1 MRYAEKLAVVA
12 AAFLV
17 ALGLT
22 ASRSVTTSASQPHF
36 TARAATQP
44 IMFQSKMSWLLQKL
58 EQEFAIDHTV
68 HWNHS
73 VPHVGDVSTSLSLVP
88 TNFDGCSVVWT
99 QTQEATVYGQLLYIE
114 TRRFQ
119 VPLSSID
126 AKRISIEPVA
136 AEQSQRPGVEPVA
149 AEQSQRPGIGPDDYY
164 IVVLPSVGG
173 KNTVSLL
180 DNNITVEDKRGPIAS
195 VKQLMVS
202 SASLRVRQEEQAE
215 KIKKQFQQA
224 ISACIAAGQ

>member
-1 MRYAEKLAVVA
+1 MKYAEKVAVAA

-17 ALGLT
+17 ALALT
-22 ASRSVTTSASQPHF
+22 ASRGITTSASQPHF

-44 IMFQSKMSWLLQKL
+44 IMFQSKKSWLLQKL
-58 EQEFAIDHTV
+58 EQEFSIDHTV
-68 HWNHS
+68 RWNHS
-73 VPHVGDVSTSLSLVP
+73 VPHVGDVSTSLSRVP
-88 TNFDGCSVVWT
+88 TNFDGCSIVWS

-126 AKRISIEPVA
+126 ANRITIEPA
-136 AEQSQRPGVEPVA
+136 TAGKN
-149 AEQSQRPGIGPDDYY
+149 QRPGIESDDYY
-164 IVVLPSVGG
+164 TVVLPSVDG

-180 DNNITVEDKRGPIAS
+180 DNNITVEGKRGPIAS

>member
-58 EQEFAIDHTV
+58 EQEFSIDHTV

-126 AKRISIEPVA
+126 AKRISI
-136 AEQSQRPGVEPVA
+136 EPVA

>member
-1 MRYAEKLAVVA
+1 MKYAEKVAVAA
-12 AAFLV
+12 AAFLL
-17 ALGLT
+17 ALALAAT
-22 ASRSVTTSASQPHF
+22 RDLTTSASQPHSP
-36 TARAATQP
+36 ARAAAQP

-58 EQEFAIDHTV
+58 EQEFSIDHTV
-68 HWNHS
+68 RWNHS
-73 VPHVGDVSTSLSLVP
+73 VPHVGDVSTSLSRVP
-88 TNFDGCSVVWT
+88 TNFDGCSIVWS

-126 AKRISIEPVA
+126 ANRISIEPA
-136 AEQSQRPGVEPVA
+136 TAGKN
-149 AEQSQRPGIGPDDYY
+149 QRPGIESDDYY
-164 IVVLPSVGG
+164 TVVLPSVDG

-180 DNNITVEDKRGPIAS
+180 DNNITVEGKRGPIAS

-202 SASLRVRQEEQAE
+202 SASLRVRQEEQGE

>member
-1 MRYAEKLAVVA
+1 MKYAEKVAVVA
-12 AAFLV
+12 ASFLV
-17 ALGLT
+17 VLGLT
-22 ASRSVTTSASQPHF
+22 ASRGLTTSASQPHS
-36 TARAATQP
+36 TARAAAQP
-44 IMFQSKMSWLLQKL
+44 IIFQNVMSRLLHNL
-58 EQEFAIDHTV
+58 EQEFSIDHTV
-68 HWNHS
+68 HWSHS
-73 VPHVGDVSTSLSLVP
+73 VPRVGDVSTSLSLVP
-88 TNFDGCSVVWT
+88 TNFDGCSVVWS

-136 AEQSQRPGVEPVA
+136 AEQSQRPGIE
-149 AEQSQRPGIGPDDYY
+149 SDDYY
-164 IVVLPSVGG
+164 IVVLPSVSG

-180 DNNITVEDKRGPIAS
+180 DNNITVDEKHVPTAS

-202 SASLRVRQEEQAE
+202 SASLRVRQEEQGE

>member
-1 MRYAEKLAVVA
+1 MRYAEKVAAVVA
-12 AAFLV
+12 AFLLT
-17 ALGLT
+17 LGLA
-22 ASRSVTTSASQPHF
+22 ASRGLTTSASQPHS
-36 TARAATQP
+36 TARAAAQP

-136 AEQSQRPGVEPVA
+136 AEQGQRPGVE
-149 AEQSQRPGIGPDDYY
+149 PDDYY

-215 KIKKQFQQA
+215 KIKKRFQQA

>member
-1 MRYAEKLAVVA
+1 MKYAEKVAVVA
-12 AAFLV
+12 AAFLL
-17 ALGLT
+17 ALGLA
-22 ASRSVTTSASQPHF
+22 ASCGLTTSASQPHF
-36 TARAATQP
+36 PARAATQP

-68 HWNHS
+68 RWNHS
-73 VPHVGDVSTSLSLVP
+73 VPHVGDVSTSLSRVP
-88 TNFDGCSVVWT
+88 TNFDGCSIVWS

-126 AKRISIEPVA
+126 ANRISIEPA
-136 AEQSQRPGVEPVA
+136 TAGKN
-149 AEQSQRPGIGPDDYY
+149 QRPGIESDDYY
-164 IVVLPSVGG
+164 TVVLPSVDG

-180 DNNITVEDKRGPIAS
+180 DNNITVEGKRGPIAS

>member
-1 MRYAEKLAVVA
+1 MRYAEKIAVVA
-12 AAFLV
+12 ASFLV

-22 ASRSVTTSASQPHF
+22 ASRAVTTSASQPHS

-68 HWNHS
+68 RWNHS

-126 AKRISIEPVA
+126 AKKISIEPV
-136 AEQSQRPGVEPVA
+136 S

-180 DNNITVEDKRGPIAS
+180 DNNITVDEKHVPTAS

>member
-1 MRYAEKLAVVA
+1 MKYAEKVAVAA
-12 AAFLV
+12 AAFLL

-22 ASRSVTTSASQPHF
+22 ASRGVTTSASQPHS
-36 TARAATQP
+36 TARAAAQP
-44 IMFQSKMSWLLQKL
+44 IMFQNKKSWLLQKL
-58 EQEFAIDHTV
+58 EQEFSIDHTV
-68 HWNHS
+68 RWNHS
-73 VPHVGDVSTSLSLVP
+73 VPHVGDVSTSLSRVP
-88 TNFDGCSVVWT
+88 TNFDGCSIVWS

-126 AKRISIEPVA
+126 ANRITIEPA
-136 AEQSQRPGVEPVA
+136 TAGKN
-149 AEQSQRPGIGPDDYY
+149 QRPGIESDDYY
-164 IVVLPSVGG
+164 TVILPSVDG

-180 DNNITVEDKRGPIAS
+180 DNNITVEGKRGPIAS

>member
-1 MRYAEKLAVVA
+1 MKYAEKVAVAA

-17 ALGLT
+17 VLGLT
-22 ASRSVTTSASQPHF
+22 ASRSLTTSASQPHS
-36 TARAATQP
+36 TARAAAQP

-58 EQEFAIDHTV
+58 EQEFSIDHTV
-68 HWNHS
+68 RWNHS
-73 VPHVGDVSTSLSLVP
+73 VPHVGDVSTSLSRVP
-88 TNFDGCSVVWT
+88 TNFDGCSIVWS

-126 AKRISIEPVA
+126 ANRITIEPA
-136 AEQSQRPGVEPVA
+136 TAGKN
-149 AEQSQRPGIGPDDYY
+149 QRPGIESDDYY
-164 IVVLPSVGG
+164 TVVLPSVDG

-180 DNNITVEDKRGPIAS
+180 DNNITVEGKRGPIAS

-202 SASLRVRQEEQAE
+202 SASLRVRQQEQAE

>member
-1 MRYAEKLAVVA
+1 MRHAEKVAVAA

-17 ALGLT
+17 ALALT
-22 ASRSVTTSASQPHF
+22 ASRGLTTSASQPHS
-36 TARAATQP
+36 TARAAAQP
-44 IMFQSKMSWLLQKL
+44 IMFQSKKSWLLQKL
-58 EQEFAIDHTV
+58 EQEFSIDHTV
-68 HWNHS
+68 RWNHS
-73 VPHVGDVSTSLSLVP
+73 VPHVGDVSTSLSRVP
-88 TNFDGCSVVWT
+88 TNFDGCSIVWS

-126 AKRISIEPVA
+126 ANRISIEPA
-136 AEQSQRPGVEPVA
+136 TAGKN
-149 AEQSQRPGIGPDDYY
+149 QRPGIESDDYY
-164 IVVLPSVGG
+164 TVVLPSLDG

-180 DNNITVEDKRGPIAS
+180 DNNITVEGKRGPIAS

>member
-1 MRYAEKLAVVA
+1 
-12 AAFLV
+12 
-17 ALGLT
+17 
-22 ASRSVTTSASQPHF
+22 
-36 TARAATQP
+36 
-44 IMFQSKMSWLLQKL
+44 MFQSKMSWLLQKL

-136 AEQSQRPGVEPVA
+136 AEQSQRPG
-149 AEQSQRPGIGPDDYY
+149 IGPDDYY

-180 DNNITVEDKRGPIAS
+180 DNNITVEEKRGPIAS

-215 KIKKQFQQA
+215 KIKKRFQQA

>member
-1 MRYAEKLAVVA
+1 MRHAEKVAVAA

-17 ALGLT
+17 ALALT
-22 ASRSVTTSASQPHF
+22 ASRGLPTSASQPHS
-36 TARAATQP
+36 TARAAAQP
-44 IMFQSKMSWLLQKL
+44 IMFQSKKSWLLQKL
-58 EQEFAIDHTV
+58 EQEFSIDHTV
-68 HWNHS
+68 RWNHS
-73 VPHVGDVSTSLSLVP
+73 VPHVGDVSTSLSRVP
-88 TNFDGCSVVWT
+88 TNFDGCSIVWS

-126 AKRISIEPVA
+126 ANRISIEPA
-136 AEQSQRPGVEPVA
+136 TAGKN
-149 AEQSQRPGIGPDDYY
+149 QRPGIESDDYY
-164 IVVLPSVGG
+164 TVVLPSLDG

-180 DNNITVEDKRGPIAS
+180 DNNITVEGKRGPIAS

>member
-1 MRYAEKLAVVA
+1 MRHAEKGAVVV

-17 ALGLT
+17 ALALA
-22 ASRSVTTSASQPHF
+22 ASRGLTTSASQPHT
-36 TARAATQP
+36 TARAAAQP
-44 IMFQSKMSWLLQKL
+44 IIPQNVMSRLLHNL
-58 EQEFAIDHTV
+58 EQEFSIDHTV
-68 HWNHS
+68 RWNHS
-73 VPHVGDVSTSLSLVP
+73 VPHVGDVSTSLSRVP
-88 TNFDGCSVVWT
+88 TNFDGCSIVWS
-99 QTQEATVYGQLLYIE
+99 QTQEATAYGQLLYIE

-126 AKRISIEPVA
+126 ANRISIEPA
-136 AEQSQRPGVEPVA
+136 TAGKN
-149 AEQSQRPGIGPDDYY
+149 QRPGIESDDYY
-164 IVVLPSVGG
+164 TVVLPSVDG

-180 DNNITVEDKRGPIAS
+180 DNNITVEGKRGPIAS

>member
-1 MRYAEKLAVVA
+1 MRHAEKVAVAA

-17 ALGLT
+17 ALALAATRGI
-22 ASRSVTTSASQPHF
+22 TTSASQPHS
-36 TARAATQP
+36 TARAAAQP

-58 EQEFAIDHTV
+58 EQEFSIDHTV

-73 VPHVGDVSTSLSLVP
+73 VPHVGDVSTSLSRVP
-88 TNFDGCSVVWT
+88 TNFDGCSIVWS

-126 AKRISIEPVA
+126 ANRISIEPA
-136 AEQSQRPGVEPVA
+136 TAGKN
-149 AEQSQRPGIGPDDYY
+149 QRPGIESDDYY
-164 IVVLPSVGG
+164 TVVLPSLDG

-180 DNNITVEDKRGPIAS
+180 DNNITVEGKRGPIAS

>member
-1 MRYAEKLAVVA
+1 MRYAEKVAAVV

-22 ASRSVTTSASQPHF
+22 ASRGLTTSASQPHF

-58 EQEFAIDHTV
+58 EQEFSIDHTV

-136 AEQSQRPGVEPVA
+136 AEQG
-149 AEQSQRPGIGPDDYY
+149 QRPGIEPDDYY

>member
-1 MRYAEKLAVVA
+1 M
-12 AAFLV
+12 
-17 ALGLT
+17 
-22 ASRSVTTSASQPHF
+22 SR
-36 TARAATQP
+36 
-44 IMFQSKMSWLLQKL
+44 LLHNL
-58 EQEFAIDHTV
+58 EQEFSIDHTV

-88 TNFDGCSVVWT
+88 TNFDGCSVVWS

-136 AEQSQRPGVEPVA
+136 AEQSQRPG
-149 AEQSQRPGIGPDDYY
+149 IGPDDYY
-164 IVVLPSVGG
+164 TVVLPSVDG

-180 DNNITVEDKRGPIAS
+180 DNNITVEGKRGPIAS

-202 SASLRVRQEEQAE
+202 SASLRVRQEEQGE

>member
-1 MRYAEKLAVVA
+1 MKYAEKVAVAA

-17 ALGLT
+17 VLGLT
-22 ASRSVTTSASQPHF
+22 ASRGVTTSASQRHS
-36 TARAATQP
+36 TARAAAQP
-44 IMFQSKMSWLLQKL
+44 IMFQSKKSWLLQKL
-58 EQEFAIDHTV
+58 EQEFSIDHTV
-68 HWNHS
+68 RWNHS
-73 VPHVGDVSTSLSLVP
+73 VPHVGDVSTSLSRVP
-88 TNFDGCSVVWT
+88 TNFDGCSIVWS

-126 AKRISIEPVA
+126 ANRISIEPA
-136 AEQSQRPGVEPVA
+136 TAGK
-149 AEQSQRPGIGPDDYY
+149 SQRPGIESDDYY
-164 IVVLPSVGG
+164 TVVLPSVDG

-180 DNNITVEDKRGPIAS
+180 DNNITVEGKRGPIAS

>member
-1 MRYAEKLAVVA
+1 MKYAEKVAVAA

-17 ALGLT
+17 VLGLT
-22 ASRSVTTSASQPHF
+22 ASRGVTTSASQRHS
-36 TARAATQP
+36 TARAAAQP
-44 IMFQSKMSWLLQKL
+44 IMFQSKKSWLLQKL
-58 EQEFAIDHTV
+58 EQEFSIDHTV
-68 HWNHS
+68 RWNHS
-73 VPHVGDVSTSLSLVP
+73 VPHVGDVSTSLSRVP
-88 TNFDGCSVVWT
+88 TNFDGCSIVWS

-126 AKRISIEPVA
+126 ANRISIEPA
-136 AEQSQRPGVEPVA
+136 TAGK
-149 AEQSQRPGIGPDDYY
+149 SQRPGIESDDYY
-164 IVVLPSVGG
+164 TVVLPSLDG

-180 DNNITVEDKRGPIAS
+180 DNNITVEGKRGPIAS